1 MKKLLAVL
9 LSVDKT
15 LSEHPDLKLL
25 LEADEL
31 FNIIFKITYYDDLEH
46 AVCNA
51 DLSKDLIAGKPHRP
65 IEHSKLVAKI

>member
-1 MKKLLAVL
+1 MEKVKDAKKAKRSQLKELLAVL

-15 LSEHPDLKLL
+15 LSEHPDLALL

-51 DLSKDLIAGKPHRP
+51 NLS
-65 IEHSKLVAKI
+65 